1 MHLRESFV
9 ARHVRETVARGITL
23 YPFVEAC
30 DQGAVVVADITG
42 YSALACFLQTKYGDV
57 SGARIQALLNPHFSA
72 MVDAVHRQGGSVSK
86 FSGDSLVAAWTN
98 GRGGDGA
105 FLTPCGGKDDQALRA
120 FTPSDP
126 LNVVDPPPLR
136 EGFSDITSAFLCC
149 LELLLMV
156 HDASANG
163 DSLPASGSVSASASG
178 SGSASASA
186 SSSLSPEQQVLQGV
200 IVHIGLG
207 CGVTNHTHI
216 GSYEGG
222 KDRCEYFVTGESIT
236 DASKLMDIAR
246 PNELAISLDC
256 WQAIQQEF
264 VALCPL
270 AAAGMLQDLVKP
282 TIESDCVKV
291 RSEIFASNYARH
303 SLTWLLSLFSP
314 AACKANDNYYGMT
327 RSPAAHLG
335 AYISGAILHHLDDH
349 LSLRELIETTS
360 ELRKCAVVFV
370 RLSGTLA
377 TLATS
382 GLGLGLSILQNLMTM
397 VLQTLDMFDG
407 CLRQFNV
414 DEKGPTMLLVWGVNP
429 YSHEEGEAGFALHAA
444 LRIARKLEQ
453 TYGTGCFSLGVA
465 QGVVFSGVIGTA
477 RRSDHTILGVA
488 VNEAARL
495 MTHPLVSELPVPILV
510 SEGVYMDCK
519 YDFVFS
525 STSHLVTLKGFDA
538 PKRVWMPIRPLRVA
552 TRGEDRRSRQNDTLV
567 GRKAETESI
576 RKVLAQWRED
586 TAPPLVIMGQS
597 GTGKSA
603 LAELVAYEA
612 ERISPGTIVCMG
624 RASETQR
631 YVPFFTMSDILTTLF
646 VEIDLKALIK
656 KNRDLKLSA
665 VEGTTDLL
673 DRRNSR
679 LAPSIRLG
687 KIKSMQILDPYKP
700 PLQPQPPPPAV
711 IVSCDSSPR
720 GGAAA
725 DVFPSTN
732 APSRRRRRT
741 FCSQE
746 SPRIVLSDTE
756 PYVNESY
763 LPPPLPVTRPLSVVA
778 DTEQRTGLLPLD
790 IQAPA
795 PAATTTRTRS
805 NSLLPSPDLLSLDT
819 ADREQTTGACHP
831 LCLRHEKLN
840 RDMNSAA
847 DPFGSM
853 HMAGCYGP
861 ADKTRVVGL
870 MRKIAERVKTIVD
883 LLDIDD
889 RFLPLLNDVIPTRY
903 EETPF
908 TLNLGSFDRKLQ
920 LTNFIIKILNAL
932 TVDFEV
938 PVVFI
943 LDNAQWMDTVGAQ
956 LMYEVSRKC
965 KKLLSCWLSRPR
977 GEYSGTAFGVLNRV
991 ILGGLESAGPL
1002 PDGGTVSPSER
1013 AGPAEWRNSLQKAPA
1028 VITEAGDVAVPACLI
1043 ELEGLSQRET
1053 EELLLNLLHDRYPAA
1068 EGVDGRLVAEIYRR
1082 TGGNPVMIT
1091 MLTKSLAER
1100 LDGLV
1105 VDGVLRISRRCVS
1118 PAQLDRL
1125 LPADANTAVL
1135 AHLDRTE
1142 PAMRHILLVAS
1153 VAGQYTK
1160 LHTIAAALA
1169 RNPVKEFANFELQ
1182 TAAGRQWLLEYIME
1196 KDRFQFLKYTF
1207 SKSGSKDEEEIAEH
1221 AEDTASVRT
1230 TLSACSSH
1238 ASSAHSNSDQDR
1250 SCSSGPA
1257 AVPQTA
1263 ENCTAVY
1270 FHHSVVYQTIYNTL
1284 IPSRRS
1290 ALHASYAAHFART
1303 LRAANLQPRSGNRDF
1318 FVATINIHLDR
1329 CRPLVAPATLFHFA
1343 VDAFNMCASRA
1354 IISEAKV
1361 AYQRIEKL
1369 ISEYPAAGR
1378 EALDMLTRIRIL
1390 RSMCDLYIGSIDY
1403 RKAWD
1408 FLILA
1413 MGQIG
1418 AGVPDEW
1425 TPHWLLLALRHL
1437 GKQFFLRNAK
1447 TGEEKERLALR
1458 AMKRKFR
1465 DHANDEPYL
1474 RELCIEILKL
1484 LESAAHLAVHKNSL
1498 PCYLLVLLV
1507 NANLSEVLRSTNP
1520 GMLRSAYLRMGL
1532 ALETFGYCRLAKY
1545 YLESA
1550 KSLKPNADEA
1560 ALNTDKIT
1568 VSMTLIA
1575 YAQGDWRRTEMA
1587 SQTVLR
1593 SLQHKGTL
1601 GSRDVID
1608 VFNVQVG
1615 MFWVTGN
1622 LARLHDT
1629 VTEYYRVAVEIDF
1642 ESPRTL
1648 RPAMCLAACYWAR
1661 EGPSANSA
1669 RWYALARAQQCRL
1682 GLANKQGASSAGF
1695 GVGVR
1700 AVNFTYFIRI
1710 LVGRLHL
1717 MARNDARW
1725 ENGQDLRDPPRLRLK
1740 IKHLAREMSRLLD
1753 EVRLGIAYMSPD
1765 LFLTVAQLF
1774 DWACLIIAVLDAP
1787 APRFPASDTAATADS
1802 VPRRLQAVLER
1813 KLCQDLVRSILILVK
1828 RLARRAPVAKL
1839 TKHFAKSVL
1848 ALLCGGS
1855 NRFANVARSL
1865 EKTLE
1870 QVILSPAGNEYMC
1883 AILAARILRLAALQK
1898 NLAAAGTGA
1907 DFPTRR
1913 SSVLPTPPTT
1923 TLTST
1928 TTITNKQQQDAAVI
1942 HQLRHGPAIVL
1953 TTAEDINNNNGGTT
1967 TTSVSW
1973 LQYARTD
1980 VYALERAARTVFA
1993 RLGQG
1998 WETYLLDSARI
2009 L

>member
-9 ARHVRETVARGITL
+9 ARHVRETVARGVTH
-23 YPFVEAC
+23 YPFVEAY

-42 YSALACFLQTKYGDV
+42 YSALACFLQNRYGDV

-98 GRGGDGA
+98 GRAGSSSSGGA
-105 FLTPCGGKDDQALRA
+105 FLAPCGGKDDQALRA
-120 FTPSDP
+120 FTPDP
-126 LNVVDPPPLR
+126 LDIDPPPPPLR
-136 EGFSDITSAFLCC
+136 DGFSDITSAFLCC

-156 HDASANG
+156 HDASANS
-163 DSLPASGSVSASASG
+163 DSFSASASASASASG
-178 SGSASASA
+178 SGSGSASA

-236 DASKLMDIAR
+236 DASKLLDIAR

-264 VALCPL
+264 AALCPL

-314 AACKANDNYYGMT
+314 ACEVNNYGMT
-327 RSPAAHLG
+327 ESPTAHLG

-349 LSLRELIETTS
+349 LSPRELIETTS

-429 YSHEEGEAGFALHAA
+429 YSHEEGEAAFALHAA

-510 SEGVYMDCK
+510 SESVYMDCK

-538 PKRVWMPIRPLRVA
+538 PTRVWMPIRPLRVA
-552 TRGEDRRSRQNDTLV
+552 SRGEDRRARKNDTLV
-567 GRKAETESI
+567 GRKAEAESI

-612 ERISPGTIVCMG
+612 ERIAPGTIVCLG

-656 KNRDLKLSA
+656 KNRDLKLLA
-665 VEGTTDLL
+665 GEGTDFL
-673 DRRNSR
+673 DRRNSK

-687 KIKSMQILDPYKP
+687 KIKSMQVLDPLKP
-700 PLQPQPPPPAV
+700 PLQPPLQPPPPAL
-711 IVSCDSSPR
+711 IVSCNSSPR
-720 GGAAA
+720 GAA

-746 SPRIVLSDTE
+746 SPRMVLSDSE
-756 PYVNESY
+756 PYVNDSY
-763 LPPPLPVTRPLSVVA
+763 LAPLPVTRPLSVYDA
-778 DTEQRTGLLPLD
+778 TDRQRGLLPLD

-795 PAATTTRTRS
+795 PAATRARS

-819 ADREQTTGACHP
+819 ADREQTTGPFHP
-831 LCLRHEKLN
+831 LCLRHDKLH

-847 DPFGSM
+847 TNPFGSM

-861 ADKTRVVGL
+861 ADKTRLVGL

-977 GEYSGTAFGVLNRV
+977 GEYSGTAFNVLHRV

-1002 PDGGTVSPSER
+1002 PDGVTASPSER
-1013 AGPAEWRNSLQKAPA
+1013 GPADWRNSVQEAPA
-1028 VITEAGDVAVPACLI
+1028 VITEAGDAAVPACLI

-1053 EELLLNLLHDRYPAA
+1053 EELLLSLLHDRYPAA

-1118 PAQLDRL
+1118 PAQLDKL

-1160 LHTIAAALA
+1160 LHTIAAALT

-1182 TAAGRQWLLEYIME
+1182 TAAGRQRLLEYIME

-1207 SKSGSKDEEEIAEH
+1207 SKTGSKDEEDISEH
-1221 AEDTASVRT
+1221 DAEDTASVRT

-1238 ASSAHSNSDQDR
+1238 ASTTHSNSDQDG
-1250 SCSSGPA
+1250 SNASGPV

-1303 LRAANLQPRSGNRDF
+1303 LRVANLQPRSGNRDF

-1354 IISEAKV
+1354 IISETNV

-1403 RKAWD
+1403 PKAWE
-1408 FLILA
+1408 FLTLA

-1418 AGVPDEW
+1418 VGVPDEW
-1425 TPHWLLLALRHL
+1425 TPHWLALALRHF

-1458 AMKRKFR
+1458 GMKRKFR
-1465 DHANDEPYL
+1465 DHANDEAYL

-1532 ALETFGYCRLAKY
+1532 ALETFGYCRAAKY

-1550 KSLKPNADEA
+1550 KSLKPNAEEA

-1700 AVNFTYFIRI
+1700 VVNFTYFVRI
-1710 LVGRLHL
+1710 LVGRLYL
-1717 MARNDARW
+1717 IAKNDARW
-1725 ENGQDLRDPPRLRLK
+1725 ESGQDLRDPARPRLK
-1740 IKHLAREMSRLLD
+1740 ITHLAREMSRLLD

-1774 DWACLIIAVLDAP
+1774 DWACLIIAVLDIP
-1787 APRFPASDTAATADS
+1787 APRFPAPDAAVTADS
-1802 VPRRLQAVLER
+1802 VARRLQAVLER
-1813 KLCQDLVRSILILVK
+1813 KLCQDLLRSILKLVK
-1828 RLARRAPVAKL
+1828 RLARRAPVPKL

-1848 ALLCGGS
+1848 ALLCGGSS

-1870 QVILSPAGNEYMC
+1870 QVIVSPAGNDYMC

-1898 NLAAAGTGA
+1898 DLAGA
-1907 DFPTRR
+1907 DLPNRR
-1913 SSVLPTPPTT
+1913 SSVLPSPITA
-1923 TLTST
+1923 
-1928 TTITNKQQQDAAVI
+1928 TITTKQQQDAAVI

-1953 TTAEDINNNNGGTT
+1953 TADENNINNSSTT
-1967 TTSVSW
+1967 NVSW
-1973 LQYARTD
+1973 VQYARTD
-1980 VYALERAARTVFA
+1980 LYALERATRTVFA

-1998 WETYLLDSARI
+1998 WETYLLDSTRT